1 MAKLKAHG
9 EEITRFF
16 SPSKRSL
23 MAVMSDGVTLKR
35 NLYSGWKVAATKK
48 SDVSLETWKR
58 GKLEKITQVIPQWAR
73 NVEHIPSLATLQ
85 AWEAD
90 GICETPTG
98 YRVEPDGH
106 GPDGSPSWLLALG
119 II

>member
-16 SPSKRSL
+16 SPSRRCL
-23 MAVMSDGVTLKR
+23 MAVMSDGTTLYR
-35 NLYSGWKVAATKK
+35 TIYSGWKVALTKK
-48 SDVSLETWKR
+48 KDVPLDVWKH
-58 GKLEKITQVIPQWAR
+58 GKLEKINQAIPKWAR
-73 NVEHIPSLATLQ
+73 EVDHIPSLSTLQ

-98 YRVEPDGH
+98 YQVEPDGH